1 MAGRSRRVVWTEA
14 ARIGLHS
21 ALEYISEDSP
31 DAAGHFLGVVL
42 DTAQSLSFLSERG
55 RIVPELQRP
64 DIREIFVYS
73 YRILYQVT
81 QPEVHI
87 VAFLHGARDFG
98 NLMS

>member
-14 ARIGLHS
+14 ALNGFDS

-55 RIVPELQRP
+55 RIVPEFQRP
-64 DIREIFVYS
+64 DIRELLVYR
-73 YRILYQVT
+73 YRMLYQVT
-81 QPEVHI
+81 QLEVHI
-87 VAFLHGARDFG
+87 VAFLHGARDIG
-98 NLMS
+98 NWMS

>member
-14 ARIGLHS
+14 ARDGLDS

-31 DAAGHFLGVVL
+31 GAAGHFLGVVL

-55 RIVPELQRP
+55 RIVPEFQRP

-73 YRILYQVT
+73 YRMLYQVT
-81 QPEVHI
+81 LPEVHI

-98 NLMS
+98 NWIS